1 MIYRVTVCQ
10 CADAICWC
18 SYVYC
23 ALAART
29 VLVLVSSP
37 GYAFA
42 IYLYPT
48 RYSYMY
54 ALFIYALNT
63 FSVFLILYHA
73 TTLGNALPN
82 VSPMTSRRGS
92 LNNPLNFLTLPLLL
106 SLLSHFNSSGQLN
119 TVRLSSAI
127 ETMHSLMRYRQL
139 LATPLRKSFTPI
151 TARPT
156 FKPFLC
162 VRPIHCSS
170 AMSGVSKACCQIPPI
185 VAQGYKGKG
194 EYKTINGL
202 KTCKK
207 HIPGML

>member
-1 MIYRVTVCQ
+1 MLVQY
-10 CADAICWC
+10 AGAICWC

-23 ALAART
+23 ALT
-29 VLVLVSSP
+29 VLVSSP
-37 GYAFA
+37 DTC
-42 IYLYPT
+42 LLSLLL
-48 RYSYMY
+48 SYGTCTCTHFSIP
-54 ALFIYALNT
+54 LVLRT
-63 FSVFLILYHA
+63 FSVFSMLLCYYA
-73 TTLGNALPN
+73 TMLGNALPN
-82 VSPMTSRRGS
+82 VYPMTSPRGF
-92 LNNPLNFLTLPLLL
+92 LNILFNFLILL
-106 SLLSHFNSSGQLN
+106 SLFHYNSSGQLN

-139 LATPLRKSFTPI
+139 LTTPLRKTFAPI

-185 VAQGYKGKG
+185 VAQGYQGKG

-202 KTCKK
+202 KTCKR
-207 HIPGML
+207 HIPGI